1 MIFLSLTCTGVA
13 LTTSKVLVT
22 CVITYRTD
30 LCDNTRGL
38 RTYQCTV
45 ATGYMHP
52 RGVYS
57 GFQVTGMIKGIFG
70 FEIFIS
76 RFFGGIKIWQ
86 LFIWVA

>member
-57 GFQVTGMIKGIFG
+57 GFQVTGMI
-70 FEIFIS
+70 IS